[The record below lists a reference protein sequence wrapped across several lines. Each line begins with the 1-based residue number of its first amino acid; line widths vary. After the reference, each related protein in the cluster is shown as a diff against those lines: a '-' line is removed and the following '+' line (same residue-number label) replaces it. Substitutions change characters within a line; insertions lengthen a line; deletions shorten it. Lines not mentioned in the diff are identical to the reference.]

1 MTTPLSVEQQQQIAI
16 AGNGPI
22 RLVHPTTH
30 KEYVLLAA
38 DLFDRVRSIFD
49 DDQFSA
55 VDTYAA
61 QSAAAGAAGW
71 DDPEMDVY
79 DNYDAHR
86 PRS

>member
-1 MTTPLSVEQQQQIAI
+1 MSTSLSEEQQQEIARE
-16 AGNGPI
+16 GNVPI
-22 RLVHPTTH
+22 RVVHPTTQ

-38 DLFDRVRSIFD
+38 ELFDRVKSIFD
-49 DDQFSA
+49 DDQFCA

-86 PRS
+86 TQS